1 MQKQN
6 FALHHIVHFELLKSI
21 QPSRTCWNE
30 IMSFKGLFVQG
41 PTEAIIA
48 KRTCGAL
55 EAAVW
60 SLHNIPLNT
69 QEEPH
74 WSGNKEPNLVA
85 VWLTRQTVTLLMMNI
100 GGRQRKPVV
109 GFHTIT
115 DDTVVN
121 CLEICWWRF
130 LNYFWSNFHM
140 FINIHKIKGMIFLIN
155 ININFTF
162 TVDRIECIL
171 THIGSTRHLHINRPT
186 CYLINLHYIP
196 CFAHLSSH
204 YGCFSCFFLE
214 VFDHILYF
222 YFVS

>member
-30 IMSFKGLFVQG
+30 IMSFKGLFMQG

-48 KRTCGAL
+48 KWTCGAL

-109 GFHTIT
+109 GFHAIT
-115 DDTVVN
+115 DDSVRHSGELSGNLLV
-121 CLEICWWRF
+121 
-130 LNYFWSNFHM
+130 
-140 FINIHKIKGMIFLIN
+140 MIFKL
-155 ININFTF
+155 FL
-162 TVDRIECIL
+162 VK
-171 THIGSTRHLHINRPT
+171 
-186 CYLINLHYIP
+186 
-196 CFAHLSSH
+196 LSYVH
-204 YGCFSCFFLE
+204 QYPQ
-214 VFDHILYF
+214 D
-222 YFVS
+222 